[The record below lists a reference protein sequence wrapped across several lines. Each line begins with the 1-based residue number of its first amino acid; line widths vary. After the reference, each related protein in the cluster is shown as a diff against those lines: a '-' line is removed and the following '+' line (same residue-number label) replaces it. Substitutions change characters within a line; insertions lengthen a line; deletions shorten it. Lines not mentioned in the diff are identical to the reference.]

1 MTRKRFS
8 LPEACACGARGT
20 VTFEEGVVCH
30 PGELHPQLKVVDVE
44 GPFRLDGEGRIS
56 CLNCEEAAQAK

>member
-20 VTFEEGVVCH
+20 VTFEEGAVCQ
-30 PGELHPQLKVVDVE
+30 PGELHPRLEVVGVE
-44 GPFRLDGEGRIS
+44 GPFRLDSEGKIS
-56 CLNCEEAAQAK
+56 CLNCAEAAEAK

>member
-8 LPEACACGARGT
+8 LPERCVCGAHGR
-20 VTFEEGVVCH
+20 VTFEEGAVCP

-44 GPFRLDGEGRIS
+44 GPFRLDSEGKIF
-56 CLNCEEAAQAK
+56 CLNCSEAAVAK